1 LTLRYVQTTH
11 TKLFIH
17 FASDSVELSY
27 KQRKAERRSGMKAR
41 NETHSSAVTAPGN
54 ITDTW
59 ETYGAAIATV
69 LAVW

>member
-1 LTLRYVQTTH
+1 
-11 TKLFIH
+11 
-17 FASDSVELSY
+17 
-27 KQRKAERRSGMKAR
+27 MKAR

-69 LAVW
+69 LAVL